1 MGKIFFLLKYKDLFK
16 FIMYEIS
23 IVKLCINFLVLVL
36 FRVESILKV
45 IDVIVYV

>member
-1 MGKIFFLLKYKDLFK
+1 
-16 FIMYEIS
+16 MYDIS